1 MTNPIVAKQLTQ
13 SVQAYVAPKK
23 VDESRSV
30 YSVNPADK
38 EEAKVAGGGIPLPLE
53 EKDESSASQKIE
65 EAVTQINEYVQN
77 LDRKLHFS
85 VDEVSGKTII
95 RVIDSSTDELIRQI
109 PSEKLLAVSQAL
121 EEFSG
126 LLLEAKA

>member
-1 MTNPIVAKQLTQ
+1 MTNPITANQFTQ
-13 SVQAYVAPKK
+13 AAQAYSAPKK
-23 VDESRSV
+23 PDESRQV
-30 YSVNPADK
+30 FSVNPVGK
-38 EEAKVAGGGIPLPLE
+38 EEVKVAASGISLPLVEKE
-53 EKDESSASQKIE
+53 ETPINEEIE
-65 EAVTQINEYVQN
+65 VAVTQINDYVQN

-85 VDEVSGKTII
+85 VDEESGKTVI
-95 RVIDSSTDELIRQI
+95 RVTDLSTDELIRQI